1 MLFILLYQKVSKV
14 SYISSLLS
22 LSIHT
27 NNGDNCISDY
37 LLCILVFSE
46 SGLLIEFSTEENEQV
61 VRLGWL
67 IKESYY
73 QIVLLVSVL

>member
-1 MLFILLYQKVSKV
+1 MSKV

-27 NNGDNCISDY
+27 NNGDNGNGISDY
-37 LLCILVFSE
+37 LLCISVFSE

>member
-1 MLFILLYQKVSKV
+1 MVTTVFLI
-14 SYISSLLS
+14 I
-22 LSIHT
+22 
-27 NNGDNCISDY
+27 Y